1 MTRFYVQIIFI
12 PVHNL
17 LTGFP
22 ELDKDVNYDDY
33 VYALIL
39 WLHTDRIDRRD
50 DKSYSCQQQSQNNFT
65 RFRPPVIYLFW
76 FFVVVRDTIEGAV
89 GSKGH
94 LPRDERIYSTLH
106 VFCLD

>member
-33 VYALIL
+33 VYATCVDIMAAYGSN
-39 WLHTDRIDRRD
+39 R
-50 DKSYSCQQQSQNNFT
+50 ST
-65 RFRPPVIYLFW
+65 RWQIV
-76 FFVVVRDTIEGAV
+76 
-89 GSKGH
+89 
-94 LPRDERIYSTLH
+94 
-106 VFCLD
+106 